1 SLYEPFGIVALEG
14 MAAGAPVVSS
24 DAGGFKEVVQHDKTG
39 TLSFAN
45 NAESLAWAI
54 LHVIRDP
61 VRAQR
66 LVEQAKIRLHVDFD
80 WSHLAEQTIAVYDRT
95 WHEFLDSYWA
105 ADTLWPVTPGAQE
118 RADQLKVR
126 EKAAAH
132 THAARARPELPEPI
146 TKPRNLLEHEERLRL
161 EEEIEP

>member
-1 SLYEPFGIVALEG
+1 
-14 MAAGAPVVSS
+14 MAAGAPVVTS

-61 VRAQR
+61 VRSKR
-66 LVEQAKIRLHVDFD
+66 LAEHAKIRLKVDFD
-80 WSHLAEQTIAVYDRT
+80 WSHLADQTIAVYDRV

-105 ADTLWPVTPGAQE
+105 ANTLWPVSPGAEE
-118 RADQLKVR
+118 RAEKLKVK
-126 EKAAAH
+126 EKAVEH
-132 THAARARPELPEPI
+132 KHAERARPELPAPI
-146 TKPRNLLEHEERLRL
+146 AKPVNLIEHEERAKLT
-161 EEEIEP
+161 EGEV